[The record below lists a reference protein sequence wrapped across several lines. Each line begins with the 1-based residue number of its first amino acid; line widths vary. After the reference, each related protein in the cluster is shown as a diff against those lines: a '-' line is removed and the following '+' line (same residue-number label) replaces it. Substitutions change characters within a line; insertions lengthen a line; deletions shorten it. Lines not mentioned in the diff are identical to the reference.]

1 MRQAALDYVEALY
14 RVDTPRVVRS
24 VHPGLVK
31 YGYYT
36 RDGAYGGTPMTY
48 DERTGLAARRNR
60 DPQRVDPDTA
70 RKDVAVFEG
79 LDKTASARVT
89 ARWGRDYMHL
99 VKTDGGWTI
108 RQILWQSHPPT
119 QSPAALVPH
128 THPPDTMIAR
138 RRPCVRA
145 DRRPVGA
152 DEAGAARRRARRA
165 LRLESGHRGRTYRRG
180 PRPIAR
186 GPRVVAT
193 APSGRHFV
201 LARRHTRADIERCVR
216 SFFPV
221 PIRSVLRPLLVS
233 LLTALLFV
241 VASGPQHAS
250 AQDPPTDAAAPEPF
264 AIEGHWTGAYVRDG
278 TTQRVTASVTVATDT
293 PRVALTNEEWAYFGG
308 RDPVPVTRTDDGR
321 LAFDTHYGPAR
332 VDVDSTYRELVGVVG
347 DHEPAIEIHLK
358 KSALSR
364 PAPSPQ
370 TTEVAFESGD
380 ATLRGTV
387 VTPSTPGPHP
397 ALVYVPGRGC
407 ASRGGGLRRL
417 RWLAERG
424 VAGLAYDN
432 RGAGASDGSCKAS
445 TLETESRDLRAAL
458 QALAGR
464 DDIDAGRIGLW
475 GNSAAGWYI
484 PHAVTRS
491 DVDVAFVVEK
501 VGPATSVE
509 AQQTDNARLIA
520 EQMGLA
526 PADSA
531 KMLRYV
537 DLMFAADRPN
547 DAVFAE
553 MQDLLAH
560 GDRTGWA
567 DQFLVRDPAIG
578 DVPATAAGLD
588 SLWARRYAYDPVEDL
603 RRMDMPMLVFYGAM
617 DRIVPPAPNAPLMR
631 RLLAGNDDARV
642 VVVPEAGHGLGQ
654 GSAMRTLST
663 PDGRYDTHYWKFYRP
678 APDFIGPLLRFL
690 DEHAL
695 RDDG

>member
-1 MRQAALDYVEALY
+1 MLRPFQTISIAV
-14 RVDTPRVVRS
+14 
-24 VHPGLVK
+24 LVL
-31 YGYYT
+31 
-36 RDGAYGGTPMTY
+36 
-48 DERTGLAARRNR
+48 LA
-60 DPQRVDPDTA
+60 V
-70 RKDVAVFEG
+70 
-79 LDKTASARVT
+79 
-89 ARWGRDYMHL
+89 
-99 VKTDGGWTI
+99 
-108 RQILWQSHPPT
+108 
-119 QSPAALVPH
+119 PAA
-128 THPPDTMIAR
+128 TPPA
-138 RRPCVRA
+138 
-145 DRRPVGA
+145 
-152 DEAGAARRRARRA
+152 
-165 LRLESGHRGRTYRRG
+165 
-180 PRPIAR
+180 
-186 GPRVVAT
+186 AT
-193 APSGRHFV
+193 AQ
-201 LARRHTRADIERCVR
+201 T
-216 SFFPV
+216 V
-221 PIRSVLRPLLVS
+221 P
-233 LLTALLFV
+233 
-241 VASGPQHAS
+241 
-250 AQDPPTDAAAPEPF
+250 AAAPAPF
-264 AIEGHWTGAYVRDG
+264 SITGFWTGAYVRG
-278 TTQRVTASVTVATDT
+278 GAPQRLGATVTVAKDT

-308 RDPVPVTRTDDGR
+308 RDPVPITRTDDGR

-332 VDVDSTYRELVGVVG
+332 VDVDSTYRELVGTVG
-347 DHEPAIEIHLK
+347 DHEPPIEIHLK
-358 KSALSR
+358 KSAPPR
-364 PAPSPQ
+364 PGPSPR
-370 TTEVAFESGD
+370 TTDVTFESGD

-387 VTPSTPGPHP
+387 VTPSAPGPHP

-407 ASRGGGLRRL
+407 ADRGGGLRRL

-432 RGAGASDGSCKAS
+432 RGAGTSDGSCKAS
-445 TLETESRDLRAAL
+445 TIETESRDLRAAL

-464 DDIDAGRIGLW
+464 YDIDAGRVGLW

-560 GDRTGWA
+560 GDSTGWA
-567 DQFLVRDPAIG
+567 DEFLVRDPAIG

-588 SLWARRYAYDPVEDL
+588 SLWARRYDYDPADDL
-603 RRMDMPMLVFYGAM
+603 RRMDMPFLAFYGAM

-642 VVVPEAGHGLGQ
+642 VVVPETGHGLGQ

-663 PDGRYDTHYWKFYRP
+663 PQGRYDTHYWKFYRP
-678 APDFIGPLLRFL
+678 APDFIVPLLRFL
-690 DEHAL
+690 DEYAL